1 MRLFT
6 VMLLIVTACGS
17 TAIPATPAIENNHS
31 LVAGACR
38 DAEPAPAGLGVDLV
52 LEGVARAQTND
63 LRCGPPKEEIR
74 VCRALFVLAT
84 LDPTHYLE
92 DPPQFRRVNDA
103 QQWALDDALMVAP
116 PELAP
121 ALQAI
126 LTAIG
131 EFDTATNDIDRTKA
145 LVARADP
152 AVTDSLDSYWEG
164 QCQ

>member
-6 VMLLIVTACGS
+6 LFFLMATACESVAAPTSVFESSHS
-17 TAIPATPAIENNHS
+17 T
-31 LVAGACR
+31 VAGPCR
-38 DAEPAPAGLGVDLV
+38 EAEPAPAGEGVELL
-52 LEGVARAQTND
+52 LEGVARAQSNN
-63 LRCGPPKEEIR
+63 LRCGPPTEEIR

-84 LDPTHYLE
+84 LDPTHFLD
-92 DPPQFRRVNDA
+92 DPPQFRRANDA
-103 QQWALDDALMVAP
+103 QQWALKDALMVAP

-131 EFDTATNDIDRTKA
+131 EFDTAASDIDRTKA